1 MTASPMSIGPTDSGN
16 PDNDNVR
23 GEMTEYIRVIVNRN
37 NIQDIQTED
46 VIHIVFIQCTVI
58 YRLSSRLK
66 EHFITS

>member
-37 NIQDIQTED
+37 NIQDIQIED
-46 VIHIVFIQCTVI
+46 VIYIVFIQ
-58 YRLSSRLK
+58 S
-66 EHFITS
+66 FIVCYQDSKSIL